1 MLDTSEG
8 LRLIFTSTML
18 SPAETVPGSNTI
30 EDVAFSEQSDRR
42 MKLEI
47 RTLVL
52 FIGSSKVSARIA
64 TCRSRLYIASRGGVM
79 SRTNIVTIVPFSTA
93 SFPLGVRASSVMMFA
108 TNVRYEFASLV
119 AKSASLR

>member
-30 EDVAFSEQSDRR
+30 EYVAFSEQSDRR
-42 MKLEI
+42 VKLEI

-52 FIGSSKVSARIA
+52 LIGSSKVSARIA

-79 SRTNIVTIVPFSTA
+79 SWTNTVTIVPFSTA